1 MTTERTSIR
10 PIRNDADHRRALQR
24 IERLMAATTRARAG
38 SAEADELEVLATL
51 VSAYEDEHHAIDAP
65 DPAEAIRFRME
76 QAGLRQKDLVPFI
89 GTASR
94 VSEVLK
100 GKRPLTVD
108 MIRRLHEGLG
118 IPLRSLLGIRRGS
131 WTRDAAASAS
141 GIASVV
147 APEELIELAKHAPVG
162 EMAKRGWFDGFK
174 GTPAKA
180 RRRSI
185 ELLAAFFADARGAG
199 SPCFLRSAGGQARN
213 PTAATLSVWHR
224 QVVRVA
230 DRVRLGEFDPASITS
245 AFARRVA
252 GLSDLP
258 DGPNLAAEV
267 LGRHGIALVVVQHL
281 PGSRIDGAATR
292 RTDGRPV
299 IALTLRHR
307 RVDHFWFTLL
317 HELGHVAMHLD
328 ASGGKDGPAPILD
341 EFGTEGGREGRRDG
355 STDAKTARRER
366 EADEFAQAALI
377 PDGDWRAARLAR
389 LSELRGDAAVAAVH
403 ALARKVGVHPA
414 VVAGRVRKESGDFRR
429 LSALVAETV
438 ELG

>member
-10 PIRNDADHRRALQR
+10 PIRNDADHRRALER

-38 SAEADELEVLATL
+38 SPEADELEVLATL

-65 DPAEAIRFRME
+65 DPAEAIRFRMD

-131 WTRDAAASAS
+131 WARDAAASAS
-141 GIASVV
+141 GIASAV
-147 APEELIELAKHAPVG
+147 APEELLELAKHAPVG

-199 SPCFLRSAGGQARN
+199 SPCFLRSAGGQAKN
-213 PTAATLSVWHR
+213 PTAAILSVWHR

-230 DRVRLGEFDPASITS
+230 DRARLGEFDPASITP
-245 AFARRVA
+245 AFARRIA

-258 DGPNLAAEV
+258 DGPNLAIEV
-267 LGRHGIALVVVQHL
+267 LGRHGIALVIVQHL
-281 PGSRIDGAATR
+281 PRSRIDGAATH

-317 HELGHVAMHLD
+317 HELGHVAMHLGTK
-328 ASGGKDGPAPILD
+328 GGKDGPTPILD
-341 EFGTEGGREGRRDG
+341 EFGAEGGCEASRDG
-355 STDAKTARRER
+355 GTDARTARRER
-366 EADEFAQAALI
+366 EADEFAQSALV
-377 PDGDWRAARLAR
+377 PADEWRAARLTG
-389 LSELRGDAAVAAVH
+389 LRGDAAVAAVH

-414 VVAGRVRKESGDFRR
+414 IVAGRVRKESGDFRR